1 MIRRERE
8 EEEEVD
14 NSGRVVARADNRPIE
29 SSRQMYLGPE
39 LKDPIGVIMSGE
51 IEYLTYLQLIISQY
65 ISMREMLFP
74 DVKLRPKH
82 HYLLHYPELILQF
95 GPLIKVWTMRFESK
109 HRFF

>member
-39 LKDPIGVIMSGE
+39 LKDATGVI
-51 IEYLTYLQLIISQY
+51 I
-65 ISMREMLFP
+65 R
-74 DVKLRPKH
+74 R
-82 HYLLHYPELILQF
+82 
-95 GPLIKVWTMRFESK
+95 RN
-109 HRFF
+109 